1 MKKNILLLSLLT
13 LSLASCNSSNSLPPI
28 IDPDIEEPTPV
39 TPKEVKVEAVYF
51 LDDSITLAYLGEAQL
66 RYKILP
72 SNATNQKVK
81 IEIID
86 ESVATLL
93 DNNVIRANKIGKTV
107 AKITTED
114 GNKIAYCPILCNSGV
129 VLDEKNST
137 ELKSA
142 IDLIKTKS
150 NYHALQ
156 ESTIIGSTFKLDRY
170 FDGQYYYETHLDDD
184 SNSYGYALDNNNK
197 VFKYYKNS
205 DKTITPYEFCT
216 NNKGDY
222 SNTIYNQIPTFKDVP
237 NIETYQKNMKIG
249 EHQYMIT
256 DLEIKKSF
264 AIASRFIEK
273 IAPYISCIYLTIN
286 YENNS
291 ISSID
296 YTLDC
301 YEQLLGYLY
310 GTIDNFDNVSLTE
323 IKDYVNNGGSAQE
336 VPSELSKAKELL
348 LNNNFH
354 GVRVTNKH
362 DSEGNIVK
370 DGDGNA
376 IIITKTNEYY
386 TNEYYLSIPTSE
398 GLEEDNT
405 LKTEGYINLRNKGEY
420 NGVYKFTLDD
430 KDQVVINEKVAD
442 FSEYEGGVIDFL
454 RYPNTLKALN
464 YIDTM
469 IYSEPNDAYITRDA
483 SFTEQFANYF
493 GFGLEEASYG
503 GAFKITKDEANNI
516 TKINIWYLFNYLGLI
531 YLDHT
536 LDNFGTTSYASV
548 EAYLAK

>member
-28 IDPDIEEPTPV
+28 IDPDIEEPGPV

-51 LDDSITLAYLGEAQL
+51 LDDSITLAYLGQAQL

-72 SNATNQKVK
+72 SNATNQNVK
-81 IEIID
+81 IEIVD

-93 DNNVIRANKIGKTV
+93 ENNVIRANKIGKTV

-114 GNKIAYCPILCNSGV
+114 GNKVAYCPILCNTVV
-129 VLDEKNST
+129 VLDEKNSV

-142 IDLIKTKS
+142 IGLIKSKT

-156 ESTIIGSTFKLDRY
+156 ESTITGSSFKLDRY
-170 FDGQYYYETHLDDD
+170 FDGEYYYEAHLDDD
-184 SNSYGYALDNNNK
+184 TDSYGYALDKNNK

-222 SNTIYNQIPTFKDVP
+222 SNTIYNQIPSFSGVP
-237 NIETYQKNMKIG
+237 SLETYQKNMKIG

-256 DLEIKKSF
+256 DLEIKKAF
-264 AIASRFIEK
+264 AVASRFIEK

-286 YENNS
+286 YENNA

-301 YEQLLGYLY
+301 YDQLLGYLY

-323 IKDYVNNGGSAQE
+323 IKDYVNKGGSAYE
-336 VPSELSKAKELL
+336 VPTELTKAKELL

-362 DSEGNIVK
+362 DDEGNVVT
-370 DGDGNA
+370 DENGNNVL
-376 IIITKTNEYY
+376 ITKTNEYY
-386 TNEYYLSIPTSE
+386 TNEYYLSIPTSD
-398 GLEEDNT
+398 GLREDDT
-405 LKTEGYINLRNKGEY
+405 LKTEGYINLKNKGEY
-420 NGVYKFTLDD
+420 NGIYKFTLDD
-430 KDQVVINEKVAD
+430 KDQVVVNEKVGD
-442 FSEYEGGVIDFL
+442 FSEYEGGVVDFL
-454 RYPNTLKALN
+454 RYPKSLKVLN

-469 IYSEPNDAYITRDA
+469 IYSEPNDAYITRDT
-483 SFTEQFANYF
+483 SFTEQFANYY
-493 GFGLEEASYG
+493 GFGLEDASYG
-503 GAFKITKDEANNI
+503 GAFKITKDETNNI
-516 TKINIWYLFNYLGLI
+516 TKIDIWYLINYLGLI